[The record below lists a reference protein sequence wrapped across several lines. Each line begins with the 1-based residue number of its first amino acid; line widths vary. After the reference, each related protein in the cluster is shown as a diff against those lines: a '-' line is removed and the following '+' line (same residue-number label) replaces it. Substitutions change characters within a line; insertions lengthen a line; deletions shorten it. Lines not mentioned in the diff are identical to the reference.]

1 MPSPASLST
10 SYASMTYP
18 RLFAALALLV
28 AVLGTGACQTL
39 PRDSFTAEHLAQAS
53 PPYRYDFNDR
63 ASLARFEAD
72 RTRILSGSDSDFDLL
87 ALSGG
92 GANGAFGAG
101 VVIGWRDRPEFD
113 IVTGVSTGA
122 LIAPFVFGG
131 HRFDAALE
139 RAYTSGQ
146 ADGLLKPRGLLALF
160 LPGVFDPQPLRDLV
174 LNNVTDELI
183 RAVAAEHAK
192 GRRLYVATTS
202 LDTQTQI
209 VWDMGA
215 LASRA
220 DAQSRL
226 LFVNVLIASASI
238 PGAFP
243 PVPLTFGPEGDT
255 VSELHVDGG
264 ATANFLVAP
273 QQVMIAQTARPAPEQ
288 NGRLWVLIN
297 GSPNAVFKVA
307 TISGARIAERSF
319 DTVLK
324 AITRADLA
332 NVAQFARANSLELQ
346 VAMLKD
352 PDDDDALD
360 FSRENM
366 ARLFAM
372 GRAAQG
378 QDEAFETI
386 VSAEGGLRGQPAG
399 APGVNTGQAW

>member
-1 MPSPASLST
+1 
-10 SYASMTYP
+10 MTYP

-131 HRFDAALE
+131 HRFDGALE

-273 QQVMIAQTARPAPEQ
+273 QQVMIAQTARAAPEQ

-297 GSPNAVFKVA
+297 GSPNAVF
-307 TISGARIAERSF
+307 
-319 DTVLK
+319 K

>member
-1 MPSPASLST
+1 M
-10 SYASMTYP
+10 
-18 RLFAALALLV
+18 
-28 AVLGTGACQTL
+28 
-39 PRDSFTAEHLAQAS
+39 
-53 PPYRYDFNDR
+53 
-63 ASLARFEAD
+63 
-72 RTRILSGSDSDFDLL
+72 
-87 ALSGG
+87 
-92 GANGAFGAG
+92 
-101 VVIGWRDRPEFD
+101 
-113 IVTGVSTGA
+113 
-122 LIAPFVFGG
+122 
-131 HRFDAALE
+131 
-139 RAYTSGQ
+139 
-146 ADGLLKPRGLLALF
+146 
-160 LPGVFDPQPLRDLV
+160 
-174 LNNVTDELI
+174 
-183 RAVAAEHAK
+183 
-192 GRRLYVATTS
+192 
-202 LDTQTQI
+202 
-209 VWDMGA
+209 
-215 LASRA
+215 
-220 DAQSRL
+220 
-226 LFVNVLIASASI
+226 
-238 PGAFP
+238 
-243 PVPLTFGPEGDT
+243 PLTFGPEGDT

>member
-1 MPSPASLST
+1 
-10 SYASMTYP
+10 MTYP

-352 PDDDDALD
+352 PEDDDALD